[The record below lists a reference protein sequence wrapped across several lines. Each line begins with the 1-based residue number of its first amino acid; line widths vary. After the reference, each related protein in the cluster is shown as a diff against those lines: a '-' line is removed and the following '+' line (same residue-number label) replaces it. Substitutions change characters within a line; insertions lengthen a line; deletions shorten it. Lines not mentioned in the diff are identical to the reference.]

1 MVEKVYLDAFVYS
14 ASGNGSL
21 ALPLPLATKLHTPA
35 PAPGLRSRA
44 GARAPARE
52 HHCKHRRVFIPRIL
66 LTSESELTFIPIKR
80 QFPIHFAYCIT
91 IKKGQGQSL
100 ETVTLYLPPPEA
112 IYSNGQLYVA
122 LSS

>member
-21 ALPLPLATKLHTPA
+21 ALPLPLPLATKLHTPA

-52 HHCKHRRVFIPRIL
+52 HHCPGRVYITKGDGNCFVPSIKLRYNRIRRNPFQ
-66 LTSESELTFIPIKR
+66 TKE
-80 QFPIHFAYCIT
+80 
-91 IKKGQGQSL
+91 
-100 ETVTLYLPPPEA
+100 
-112 IYSNGQLYVA
+112 
-122 LSS
+122 

>member
-21 ALPLPLATKLHTPA
+21 ALPLPLPLATKLHTPA

-52 HHCKHRRVFIPRIL
+52 HHCLYIRIL
-66 LTSESELTFIPIKR
+66 KVTLGYRIALSFFRLLGAR
-80 QFPIHFAYCIT
+80 
-91 IKKGQGQSL
+91 KGNWYFFTQG
-100 ETVTLYLPPPEA
+100 TVTLML
-112 IYSNGQLYVA
+112 
-122 LSS
+122 